1 MIDGLLILHRIVRF
15 VQMTLPFNEKSRLC
29 CERVLCKRSGGL
41 LCGFLSCRGA
51 RVDVYCSKP
60 RNLT

>member
-41 LCGFLSCRGA
+41 SMWVPFLSRRKGR
-51 RVDVYCSKP
+51 RV
-60 RNLT
+60 LQ